1 MLPHGWRPRRRVSA
15 AAVTLALLMV
25 VGPGAGAVVSGGG
38 TIPYAATGDVVVQ
51 RGDHNATVAA
61 VQQALLNAG
70 ITVRG
75 GADGI
80 FGPATQAAVTEFQTR
95 KGLTA
100 SGVVNTATA
109 VALGV
114 VPATPILA
122 RGAHSTAVATMQQQ
136 LLDVGVSVRG
146 GADGWFGSG
155 TEAAVRQFQV
165 MKGLTATGQLD
176 AATAEVLANAA
187 AGVGGG
193 TPAAPSPAPSPG
205 TPATPALPQQGS
217 RGDAVKAFQQ
227 ELIAVG
233 LRPKGGADGIYGPAT
248 ATALA
253 TFQQRAGL
261 PATGVYDQAT
271 ATALTAAATAARNG
285 STGTPGGPS
294 GTNADGSVTLANFPM
309 PQRCTFWDTWG
320 APRSG
325 GRTHQGV
332 DILAPTGTPIYA
344 VQGGTITKIQT
355 DYKGSLAGN
364 AIWLTAPDGTYFFY
378 AHLSAFASGV
388 AKGTRVNAGATI
400 GYVGS
405 TGNAGVPHLHF
416 EVHPRGGN
424 AVNPYPIVKPVSGC

>member
-1 MLPHGWRPRRRVSA
+1 MLHRGRRPRRLVYMPLVIA
-15 AAVTLALLMV
+15 AILV
-25 VGPGAGAVVSGGG
+25 VGPSAGTVVTGSGATA
-38 TIPYAATGDVVVQ
+38 YAATGDVVVQ
-51 RGDHNATVAA
+51 RGDRNQTVKA
-61 VQQALLNAG
+61 VQQALLDAG

-80 FGPATQAAVTEFQTR
+80 FGPATQAAVTEYQTG

-100 SGVVNTATA
+100 TGVVNTATA

-114 VPATPILA
+114 VVATPVLA
-122 RGAHSTAVATMQQQ
+122 KGAHSAAVITMQQQ
-136 LLDVGVSVRG
+136 LIDVGIAVRG
-146 GADGWFGSG
+146 GADGWYGSG

-165 MKGLTATGQLD
+165 MRALTATGQLD
-176 AATAEVLANAA
+176 AATAEILANAA
-187 AGVGGG
+187 GRAGSV
-193 TPAAPSPAPSPG
+193 PSSPAPT
-205 TPATPALPQQGS
+205 TPAPSTLPQLGS

-227 ELIAVG
+227 ELIDVG

-248 ATALA
+248 AAALA

-261 PATGVYDQAT
+261 PATGGYDQAS
-271 ATALTAAATAARNG
+271 ADALTAAATAARSGG
-285 STGTPGGPS
+285 SGGGTPGGPS
-294 GTNADGSVTLANFPM
+294 GTNAAGTVTLASFPM
-309 PQRCTFWDTWG
+309 PHRCTFWDTWG

-344 VQGGTITKIQT
+344 VQGGTITKVQY

-378 AHLSAFASGV
+378 AHLSAFANGV
-388 AKGTRVNAGATI
+388 GKGTTVNAGATI

-416 EVHPRGGN
+416 EVHPRGGS
-424 AVNPYPIVKPVSGC
+424 AVNPYPIVKAVSGC